1 MKSLPGRLANYLFPS
16 VEDFKKKFE
25 MVDEDAEREIDSDGG
40 RLKQGGEGEEEEEG
54 EEEDEAAAALK
65 KKHLSNDDDL
75 FLMQSGL
82 TSSQIE

>member
-40 RLKQGGEGEEEEEG
+40 RLKQGGGQEGEE

-82 TSSQIE
+82 TSPQIE